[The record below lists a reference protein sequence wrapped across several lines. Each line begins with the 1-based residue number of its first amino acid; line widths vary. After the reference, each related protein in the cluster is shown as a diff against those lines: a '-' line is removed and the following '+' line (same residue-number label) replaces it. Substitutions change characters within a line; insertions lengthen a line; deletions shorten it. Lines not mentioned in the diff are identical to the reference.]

1 MSDPRPEEIL
11 QAEKLINQ
19 GKVEEAL
26 KIINNFEKKSI
37 KNQKDQIAVL
47 IIKGQIFVY
56 QEQFIEAVKVGEQ
69 AYRLVNERD
78 MISETINALCL
89 KAHIFLQGKLEEAL
103 NLVLEAEKLLSSL
116 VNKQSFHFS
125 KLKLFVLRTKSWI
138 YYLKSDYNRV
148 VETAMEGMV
157 LGEKIEKSLDVGL
170 FLIILCYTS
179 LVIKGEPDV
188 ALNYAM
194 KGLKIM
200 EELEFQSGISS
211 SLSLINHIYY
221 YKGNFNLSLE
231 YCKKSLSIKEISVI
245 ARSLTLMSLGGIYR
259 EQGELERALKYYKEG
274 IKHSENTSQYFS
286 LIMFLTRTGTT
297 YRMKGNYKQALLHI
311 NRSIDL
317 SEEHDQFM
325 PREVSM
331 FDLFLIHLESNS
343 SEQAHQTLEMLKKIA
358 DRTESKIITQIY
370 LLAKALLLKTMNR
383 ARYKAEAESI
393 LKQIIDDEILH
404 TQIYILSLVSLCDFL
419 FKELYEYNEVEIL
432 DELEPLIIRL
442 LTIAEDQNSYL
453 HLAEGKLLQAKLAL
467 IQMNIEEAKIL
478 LTEAQRIA
486 ELHDLNLLA
495 HKISSEHDN
504 LLDNAD
510 KWENLKKKDA
520 PMAERI
526 DLASIE
532 GVMDRLQEKRAV
544 ESLDVVNEQ
553 PTLLLIIAEG
563 GVLIFSHAFT
573 GEWKRN
579 DELFSSFLSAFTSFS
594 NEFFTKGLD
603 RAKFGDDLILMQSVS
618 PFSIC
623 YLFKGQTYPATQRLT
638 QFIEKIQNSTVIW
651 QTLEKFYETSQV
663 LELKDNPVLDSLIT
677 EIFINKVK

>member
-432 DELEPLIIRL
+432 DELEPLIITL

-553 PTLLLIIAEG
+553 PTLLLLIAEG

-573 GEWKRN
+573 GE
-579 DELFSSFLSAFTSFS
+579 
-594 NEFFTKGLD
+594 
-603 RAKFGDDLILMQSVS
+603 
-618 PFSIC
+618 
-623 YLFKGQTYPATQRLT
+623 
-638 QFIEKIQNSTVIW
+638 
-651 QTLEKFYETSQV
+651 
-663 LELKDNPVLDSLIT
+663 
-677 EIFINKVK
+677 